1 MKEDFIPKYHER
13 IPVTI
18 ITGFLGSGKTT
29 FLNHLLKKYNKTRF
43 AIIENEFGE
52 LGIDKDLLYSDNLPV
67 YELINGCICCT
78 LNEDFFKALQVI
90 LENTDKIDHL
100 LIETTGIADPG
111 QVVDV
116 FLSNEQIKQNY
127 IINSVICLADAANLE
142 NILSNEKEAIKQ
154 MALADIVMLNKIDL
168 IGNSGSEHLI
178 RLIKEINPMA
188 QLIKTRN
195 AHTNGTPVLKTGAYS
210 HQHIEKSTLSF
221 DNLRISLGNIIHAKP
236 LNISGPRSHNHD
248 IHAEAFVFNECFDP
262 ELFNIWITSY
272 LYFNQK
278 NLYRVKGVL
287 YFKTSKKKY
296 IFQSVKGSCIFEEG
310 SEWKEDEM
318 KFSKLV
324 FIGKF
329 IDRTMLENKLGK
341 LFFEY
346 NESPVV
352 SAS

>member
-1 MKEDFIPKYHER
+1 MKEDFTPKYHER

-29 FLNHLLKKYNKTRF
+29 FLNHLLKKYGNTRF

-78 LNEDFFKALQVI
+78 LNQDFFKSLQVI
-90 LENTDKIDHL
+90 LEKSHKIDHL

-111 QVVDV
+111 QVIDV

-127 IINSVICLADAANLE
+127 IINSVICLADSANLE
-142 NILSNEKEAIKQ
+142 SILNNEKEAIKQ
-154 MALADIVMLNKIDL
+154 MALADVVMLNKIDL
-168 IGNSGSEHLI
+168 IDSPGLDKLK

-188 QLIKTRN
+188 QIIETQN
-195 AHTNGTPVLKTGAYS
+195 AHTNGTPVLKTAAYS
-210 HQHIEKSTLSF
+210 HHHIEQSTLSF
-221 DNLRISLGNIIHAKP
+221 DHLRISLGNIIAAKSNTSP
-236 LNISGPRSHNHD
+236 YLKIHKHD
-248 IHAEAFVFNECFDP
+248 IHAEAFIFDECFDP

-287 YFKTSKKKY
+287 YFKANNKKY

-310 SEWKEDEM
+310 SEWKKDEV

-324 FIGKF
+324 FIGKY

-341 LFFEY
+341 LFFKY
-346 NESPVV
+346 TDSQIA
-352 SAS
+352 SAM